1 MSMKRQTWAVVL
13 AAGQGTRLSALT
25 TDASGR
31 SVPKQF
37 CSLDGGHSLLQEAL
51 QRAQRVAPPDRVCAV
66 VAADHRRY
74 WKPTLRDLP
83 ATNVITQPHDRG
95 TANGVLL
102 AILRI
107 LERDLLARIV
117 FLPADHYVR
126 DERSLAGSVRA
137 AVSSPACDAD
147 RVMLLGIQPEE
158 ADPELG
164 YIVPGPKLADG
175 TRGVARFVEKPP
187 IGVAR
192 QLLREGALWNSF
204 IFAANGRA
212 LLAMI
217 HHRVPDV
224 VEQMATA
231 IGRDAQSRT
240 PTIAL
245 ANLYDSLPKIDFSRA
260 IIQGAENVLRVVS
273 APPCG
278 WSDLGTPARVAQT
291 LQRLSQ
297 ELLERASSSR
307 PIARYVDSFAL
318 MNLAA
323 QQSRLESIKSMNPYG
338 SVASPAPLAEMN
350 GGA

>member
-1 MSMKRQTWAVVL
+1 MSIKRQTWAVVL

-66 VAADHRRY
+66 VADDHRRY
-74 WKPTLRDLP
+74 WKPTLRELP
-83 ATNVITQPHDRG
+83 AANVITQPHDRG

-107 LERDLLARIV
+107 LKRDLVARVV

-126 DERSLAGSVRA
+126 DERSLADSVRE
-137 AVSSPACDAD
+137 AVSSPACDAA
-147 RVMLLGIQPEE
+147 RLMLLGIQPEE

-164 YIVPGPKLADG
+164 YIVPGPDLADG

-192 QLLREGALWNSF
+192 QLLSEGALWNSF
-204 IFAANGRA
+204 IFAANGSA

-217 HHRVPDV
+217 RDRMPEV
-224 VEQMATA
+224 VEQMARA

-240 PTIAL
+240 PTAL
-245 ANLYDSLPKIDFSRA
+245 ADLYESLPKIDFSRT
-260 IIQGAENVLRVVS
+260 IVQGAESALRVVS

-291 LQRLSQ
+291 LQRRSQ
-297 ELLERASSSR
+297 ELLKRASSSR
-307 PIARYVDSFAL
+307 RIVRCVDSFAL
-318 MNLAA
+318 INLAA
-323 QQSRLESIKSMNPYG
+323 QHSRLESIKSMNPYG
-338 SVASPAPLAEMN
+338 SGISPAHLAEMN